1 MDKQLKPA
9 INVGFGPLMISGVTF
24 LISIISMT
32 IAENIPDTSLGISLI
47 QLASSANFVSLS
59 ALSAAII
66 MFSVAF
72 ANNTPGIKSIIVK
85 LIIAFILF
93 FIIEVIV
100 IYFYQQS
107 GTQTWQGITL
117 QQLARIFNFIALS
130 ALIAAISIPT
140 MDYFTNQWE
149 IKIKV

>member
-9 INVGFGPLMISGVTF
+9 INVGFGPLMISAVTF
-24 LISIISMT
+24 LISIISMA

-72 ANNTPGIKSIIVK
+72 ANTPGIKSIIVK

-100 IYFYQQS
+100 IYLYQES

-117 QQLARIFNFIALS
+117 QQLARVFNFIALS
-130 ALIAAISIPT
+130 ALIAAVSIPT

>member
-1 MDKQLKPA
+1 
-9 INVGFGPLMISGVTF
+9 
-24 LISIISMT
+24 
-32 IAENIPDTSLGISLI
+32 
-47 QLASSANFVSLS
+47 
-59 ALSAAII
+59 

-72 ANNTPGIKSIIVK
+72 ANTPGIKSIIVK

-100 IYFYQQS
+100 IYLYQQS

-117 QQLARIFNFIALS
+117 QQLARVFNFIALS
-130 ALIAAISIPT
+130 ALIAAVSIPT